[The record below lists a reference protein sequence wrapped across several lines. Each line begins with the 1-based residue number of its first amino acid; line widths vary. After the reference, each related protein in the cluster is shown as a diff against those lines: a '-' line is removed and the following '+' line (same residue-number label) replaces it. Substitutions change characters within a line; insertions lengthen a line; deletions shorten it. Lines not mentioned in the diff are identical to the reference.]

1 MFNLIKAQQYRTLRD
16 YATYITIFVGALF
29 YICLTLGSVASGK
42 GAAEDA
48 SHLFLMSATGFSF
61 VGNMLTMALTVMICG
76 SDMLDRTMNIELL
89 DGAKRSKVF
98 FSRFIVSLCWSLGV
112 LYAIVF
118 ISMGFMTVVTEWGSV
133 ITVGGFFRR
142 MAVLTAPYIRIVAL
156 YTALTFIIGDWRA
169 VFAIGFVINQV
180 ELVADMLLMEI
191 TKLPPIVR
199 AILSVPAV
207 NVMIDVDNMGF
218 DYIDAKD
225 VQVVKDSLTVSDN
238 IICIVICAAMAAL
251 LLAAGLAVFRKK
263 DLK

>member
-1 MFNLIKAQQYRTLRD
+1 
-16 YATYITIFVGALF
+16 
-29 YICLTLGSVASGK
+29 
-42 GAAEDA
+42 
-48 SHLFLMSATGFSF
+48 
-61 VGNMLTMALTVMICG
+61 
-76 SDMLDRTMNIELL
+76 
-89 DGAKRSKVF
+89 
-98 FSRFIVSLCWSLGV
+98 
-112 LYAIVF
+112 
-118 ISMGFMTVVTEWGSV
+118 
-133 ITVGGFFRR
+133 

-207 NVMIDVDNMGF
+207 KVMIDVDNMGF